1 MVLLCL
7 FGVLCGSHYTKLQS
21 CSLRLMLFDLHFYR
35 FHSEFFTSCWNSASN
50 LLLFSLAF
58 ACSPTCW
65 IRCIFL
71 ALAEQFYDFSKKSS
85 NQCNLIGVCTPT
97 EKLTFTNVQSK
108 LKSKLKKV
116 EWDIR
121 QWRKCK
127 NASEL
132 IKVCEI
138 HLLRFILSI
147 FHFSLFSFL
156 LLFDR
161 CEVYEVRFNGFH
173 PHIHIVFVSNFMYYT
188 YNTSIDCEPDQ
199 AFHLTL
205 SSSKNAFIHSTQ
217 NGTYYAGV

>member
-1 MVLLCL
+1 MGWTILVLLCL

-147 FHFSLFSFL
+147 FHFSLFFYS
-156 LLFDR
+156 
-161 CEVYEVRFNGFH
+161 
-173 PHIHIVFVSNFMYYT
+173 
-188 YNTSIDCEPDQ
+188 SIDVKCTRFD
-199 AFHLTL
+199 LMD
-205 SSSKNAFIHSTQ
+205 FIHTFTSFSFRILCITHITRLLIVNQ
-217 NGTYYAGV
+217 IKHFI